1 MSKNLLHNT
10 LKVDKLLKQQID
22 ALKKKSAFL
31 KNKAQNL
38 ANINQRQNMDH
49 KNIPNRRAHIH
60 ATHAPLANTH
70 LKTHVPSPE
79 PEPQPNIE
87 LIVTELQSNHS
98 DIDVLSTTN
107 ISNEIS
113 SDNSNKTVEIHSSI
127 YLDKNVIIM

>member
-22 ALKKKSAFL
+22 ALKKKSALL

-60 ATHAPLANTH
+60 ATHAPLANKHSNPYTPH
-70 LKTHVPSPE
+70 T
-79 PEPQPNIE
+79 EPQPNIE